1 MIAAAVALLAPSA
14 ASALNPVSFSSTG
27 SLAVPREYPGAATL
41 PDGRVMVAGGHD
53 GTKDLASAEI
63 FDAAK
68 NSISS
73 AGIGSLGLAREEAV
87 AAPLADGRVLVAGGY
102 NGTQPVKQLKSAEI
116 LSVPSNSFKAKL
128 NGMRVTF
135 KVTDQG
141 IASVTDTS
149 TKVATTAKKGKKK
162 PKLVKTTK
170 KHGGPG
176 KITVL
181 VKLTALGNARLRQKG
196 KLRIK
201 VVYTPDGGVAA
212 TKKLTLRG

>member
-68 NSISS
+68 NSFSS

-149 TKVATTAKKGKKK
+149 TKVATTAKKARRSRSWSRR
-162 PKLVKTTK
+162 PRS
-170 KHGGPG
+170 
-176 KITVL
+176 
-181 VKLTALGNARLRQKG
+181 TAARGRSPS
-196 KLRIK
+196 R
-201 VVYTPDGGVAA
+201 
-212 TKKLTLRG
+212 